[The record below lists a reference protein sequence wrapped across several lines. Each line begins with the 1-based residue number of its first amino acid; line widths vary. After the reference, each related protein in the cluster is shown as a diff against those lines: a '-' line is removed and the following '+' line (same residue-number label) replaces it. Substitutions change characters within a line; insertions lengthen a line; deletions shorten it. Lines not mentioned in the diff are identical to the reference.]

1 MTATVANLCKRNT
14 DVVLRCVDRYSGL
27 FGSKIKS
34 DGRSWAG
41 VTEEMYA
48 TRTSGTEP
56 SVPVRSKTGRIF
68 IPGTSPNGNWAKYG
82 LSKSHRGA
90 FTGCPSSSV

>member
-1 MTATVANLCKRNT
+1 
-14 DVVLRCVDRYSGL
+14 VVLRCVDRYSDL

-48 TRTSGTEP
+48 TSTSETGP
-56 SVPVRSKTGRIF
+56 RLPVRSKTGRSF
-68 IPGTSPNGNWAKYG
+68 MPGTSPNGRE
-82 LSKSHRGA
+82 LTIRGFPEVVGMKKA
-90 FTGCPSSSV
+90 